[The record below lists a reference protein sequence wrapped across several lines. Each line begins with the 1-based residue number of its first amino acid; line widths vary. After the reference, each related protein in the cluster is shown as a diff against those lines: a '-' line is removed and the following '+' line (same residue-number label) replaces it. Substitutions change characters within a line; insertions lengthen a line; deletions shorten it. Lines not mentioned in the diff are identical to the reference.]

1 MPTTFKHE
9 VKTQIGTTPVDIVQV
24 PEGFRTTV
32 VGLNLANTT
41 DNDTI
46 NVDVYV
52 ISDDS
57 VQAVYVRGIT
67 IPPNTAVKVITGGE
81 KLILPETAGLRITSD
96 INNSVDATISFVE
109 IS

>member
-1 MPTTFKHE
+1 MPTLFKHE

-52 ISDDS
+52 ISEDS

-81 KLILPETAGLRITSD
+81 KLILPESAGLRINSD

>member
-1 MPTTFKHE
+1 MPTLFKHE

-52 ISDDS
+52 ISEDS

-81 KLILPETAGLRITSD
+81 KSILPESAGLRINSD